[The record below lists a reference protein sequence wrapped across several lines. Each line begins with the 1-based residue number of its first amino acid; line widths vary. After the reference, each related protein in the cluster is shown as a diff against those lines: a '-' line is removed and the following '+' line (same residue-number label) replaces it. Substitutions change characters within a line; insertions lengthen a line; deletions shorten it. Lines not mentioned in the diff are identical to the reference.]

1 MKAEI
6 TVVIPCFKCHE
17 TIHRAFDS
25 IVNQTTLPKEIIL
38 IDDYSNDQKTLPML
52 YAIKAQYENLFTIKV
67 IGLPRNSGAAT
78 ARNTGWDNATQ
89 PFIALLDADDAWHPK
104 KIETQYNFM
113 LNHTEIAL
121 CGHDKKVVDIV
132 TLPQWDLESLKSHQ
146 IKKTNALIS
155 NPFVTP
161 SVMFKRSLPFRFE
174 PTKRYVDDHL
184 LWLEILLANYKVA
197 FISLPLVAIYKPM
210 FGASG
215 LSSHLWQMEKSEL
228 DNYRRLLKNKKIGFL
243 ATLALLTYSFTKF
256 IRRLI
261 LVAISKK

>member
-17 TIHRAFDS
+17 TINRAFDS

-52 YAIKAQYENLFTIKV
+52 YEIKARYENLFTIKV
-67 IGLPRNSGAAT
+67 IELPKNSGAAT

-104 KIETQYNFM
+104 KIEIQYDFM
-113 LNHTEIAL
+113 LNHNDVAL
-121 CGHDKKVVDIV
+121 CGHDKKVVNFV
-132 TLPQWDLESLKSHQ
+132 ALPQWSLGSFKFHQ
-146 IKKTNALIS
+146 IKKLNTLLS

-161 SVMFKRSLPFRFE
+161 SVLFKKNLPFRFE
-174 PTKRYVDDHL
+174 PTKRYIDDHL
-184 LWLEILLANYKVA
+184 LWLEIVLSNNKVA

-215 LSSHLWQMEKSEL
+215 LSSHLWEMEKSEL
-228 DNYRRLLKNKKIGFL
+228 DNYLRLFKNKKIGL
-243 ATLALLTYSFTKF
+243 LSALALLGYSFIKF
-256 IRRLI
+256 IRRVV
-261 LVAISKK
+261 LVAISK